1 MQFDINRTHI
11 VLVSLVVLLVGAM
24 VGEYYWLN
32 SQLTT
37 ANTAAQKAR
46 EEANLAIGKAQTLE
60 ATQKQL
66 NTAMASM
73 SKEIQDAIKKSGE
86 QVTQFLSII
95 ASSKSSGQGKLVVVD
110 TNASKPNLSM
120 DKPNGQSIT
129 ITPAR
134 FRFQDYRLTADI
146 DISNNDFKYVLEQ
159 KLSLQIVQTSD
170 SSGIPIS
177 YAEISELD
185 DKGKQVNKW
194 TIDRFESL
202 VLKPKD
208 KQWYWW
214 AFKINLQGSVGADFT
229 GKGRA
234 MFGIGFSPFAYGLTK
249 NDNMLRLL
257 NIGAS
262 YDGQYP
268 VLTLSPV
275 GYNLGQV
282 IPLITDL
289 WVWPTYGI
297 GSSQMV
303 LISIG
308 KTL

>member
-170 SSGIPIS
+170 LSGIPIS

-194 TIDRFESL
+194 TIDRF
-202 VLKPKD
+202 
-208 KQWYWW
+208 
-214 AFKINLQGSVGADFT
+214 
-229 GKGRA
+229 
-234 MFGIGFSPFAYGLTK
+234 
-249 NDNMLRLL
+249 
-257 NIGAS
+257 
-262 YDGQYP
+262 
-268 VLTLSPV
+268 
-275 GYNLGQV
+275 
-282 IPLITDL
+282 
-289 WVWPTYGI
+289 
-297 GSSQMV
+297 
-303 LISIG
+303 
-308 KTL
+308 